1 MSATYLPRQLTDKYH
16 DLMRERVQTVAHVEE
31 LDRELA
37 ALDYAF
43 RVLDPDWEPPNQTQK
58 KRRPSRLPHGVL
70 SRDCLAA
77 LRQQGEMWT
86 PDFAFSQCCFCFSL

>member
-58 KRRPSRLPHGVL
+58 KRRPCRPPEMRGWRRQKCGADVQGRGSG
-70 SRDCLAA
+70 AA
-77 LRQQGEMWT
+77 VC
-86 PDFAFSQCCFCFSL
+86 S